1 LRSSR
6 SDDTAGHAGGGPYRH
21 ALEQARGRLGRLAS
35 VVVFYPTI
43 QSTNDAAAS
52 LAADP
57 QATGRAPVPV
67 AAGSQPV
74 PFVHPEGAVIVAD
87 EQTAGR
93 GRRGHGW
100 FSPRGSGLYV
110 SVVLTPGRAVS
121 DPRRAIRLL
130 TLAAGV
136 ALAEA
141 IEEATGLTIDLKWP
155 NDLYV
160 GRKKLGGI
168 LAEAVTN
175 ASTMAPIVVGYGINV
190 LAVAWPPEL
199 VDRATS
205 LESELGRVV
214 DRDRLFVETL
224 AALGRRY
231 DDLLAGKFD
240 GILDAWRRHAP
251 SACGARVKWIDAS
264 GEQSGMTE
272 GIDGDGALL
281 VETGERTHRIV
292 GGELTWEF

>member
-6 SDDTAGHAGGGPYRH
+6 SDDTAGRADGGPYRD

-35 VVVFYPTI
+35 IVVFYPTI
-43 QSTNDAAAS
+43 RSTNDAAAS
-52 LAADP
+52 LAAEP
-57 QATGRAPVPV
+57 PGRDRLAV
-67 AAGSQPV
+67 AAGSQRI
-74 PFVHPEGAVIVAD
+74 PFVDPEGAVIVAD
-87 EQTAGR
+87 EQTGGR

-110 SVVLTPGRAVS
+110 SVVLTPARAVS
-121 DPRRAIRLL
+121 DPRRAMRLL

-136 ALAEA
+136 ALVEA
-141 IEEATGLTIDLKWP
+141 IEQAAGLTIDLKWP

-160 GRKKLGGI
+160 GRRKLGGI

-175 ASTMAPIVVGYGINV
+175 ASTMAVVLGYGINV
-190 LAVAWPPEL
+190 LAVALPPEL

-214 DRDRLFVETL
+214 DRDRLFIETL

-264 GEQSGMTE
+264 GEQSGRTE
-272 GIDGDGALL
+272 GIDAEGALL
-281 VETGERTHRIV
+281 VRTGERTHRIV

>member
-1 LRSSR
+1 
-6 SDDTAGHAGGGPYRH
+6 
-21 ALEQARGRLGRLAS
+21 
-35 VVVFYPTI
+35 VFYPTI
-43 QSTNDAAAS
+43 RSTNDAAAS
-52 LAADP
+52 LAAEP
-57 QATGRAPVPV
+57 PGRDRLAV
-67 AAGSQPV
+67 AADSQRI
-74 PFVHPEGAVIVAD
+74 PFVDPEGAVIVAD
-87 EQTAGR
+87 EQTGGR

-110 SVVLTPGRAVS
+110 SVVLTPARAVS
-121 DPRRAIRLL
+121 DPRRAMRLL

-136 ALAEA
+136 ALVEA
-141 IEEATGLTIDLKWP
+141 IEQAAGLTIDLKWP

-160 GRKKLGGI
+160 GRRKLGGI

-175 ASTMAPIVVGYGINV
+175 ASTMAVVLGYGINV
-190 LAVAWPPEL
+190 LAVALPPEL

-214 DRDRLFVETL
+214 DRDRLFIETL

-264 GEQSGMTE
+264 GEQSGRTE
-272 GIDGDGALL
+272 GIDAEGALL
-281 VETGERTHRIV
+281 VQTGKRTHRIV

>member
-1 LRSSR
+1 MRSSR
-6 SDDTAGHAGGGPYRH
+6 SDDTAGRADGGPYRD

-43 QSTNDAAAS
+43 RSTNDAAAS
-52 LAADP
+52 LAAEP
-57 QATGRAPVPV
+57 PGRDRLAG
-67 AAGSQPV
+67 AAGSQRI
-74 PFVHPEGAVIVAD
+74 PFVDPEGAVIVAD
-87 EQTAGR
+87 EQTGGR

-110 SVVLTPGRAVS
+110 SVVLTPARAVS
-121 DPRRAIRLL
+121 DPRRAMRLL

-136 ALAEA
+136 ALVEA
-141 IEEATGLTIDLKWP
+141 IEQAAGLTIDLKWP

-160 GRKKLGGI
+160 GRRKLGGI

-175 ASTMAPIVVGYGINV
+175 ASTMAVVLGYGINV
-190 LAVAWPPEL
+190 LAVALPPEL

-214 DRDRLFVETL
+214 DRDRLFIETL

-264 GEQSGMTE
+264 GEQSGSTE
-272 GIDGDGALL
+272 GIDAEGALL
-281 VETGERTHRIV
+281 VQTGERTHRIV